1 MDGKHVTSLNYTRSH
16 YGEPI
21 ESNAA
26 LARGHCLPCSTLLY
40 CIYRLSLAVT
50 NLHPIDFRLYPPVNT
65 S

>member
-1 MDGKHVTSLNYTRSH
+1 MDGKHVTSLNYTQSH
-16 YGEPI
+16 YAEPI
-21 ESNAA
+21 EFHAA
-26 LARGHCLPCSTLLY
+26 LARGLY